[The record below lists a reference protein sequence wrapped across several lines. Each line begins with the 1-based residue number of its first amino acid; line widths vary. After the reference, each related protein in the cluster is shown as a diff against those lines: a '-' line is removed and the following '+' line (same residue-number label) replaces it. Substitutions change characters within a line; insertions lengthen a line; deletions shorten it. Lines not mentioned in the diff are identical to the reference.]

1 MNLGEKCVFLET
13 RTYKDSLIN
22 QKVVKY
28 PEKNLWIQQILIMD
42 SLICCYS
49 KFCGITKIS
58 FKNTFMKKLFG
69 TDGIRAEAGTFPLDE
84 KTIAIIGDSL
94 ARQFGEKLGRQPR
107 FITGRDTRESG
118 AWIENAFCRGA
129 TSSGA
134 DCESAEVITTPGV
147 AFLTKKFD
155 FDAGIV
161 ISASHNPFQDN
172 GIKIFLPTGEKIDE
186 AIEREIEK
194 DVFESRESKVERSES
209 EVDSKQSADFQD
221 AYLNYLADEFKT
233 LSLENFKIVMD
244 CANGAA
250 SNLAPNLFQRFGA
263 FIRAINCQPDGR
275 NINENCGSLHLE
287 KLQKKVLEENADFG
301 VAFDGDADRSLFVD
315 EKGSLVDG
323 DAVLWIMANHLNS
336 QGKLNNQ
343 TVVATVMSNIGLE
356 VALDKQNIKLL
367 RTAVGDK
374 YVLQKLIETNSAVG
388 GEQSG
393 HIIFPHQSLV
403 GDGMFTALRLLEALS
418 ENGKSL
424 SQMTAGFTQFPQILV
439 NVKVREKIPFEEVA
453 EIAENARKIENE
465 LGTQGRLLLRYS
477 GTENLARVMIE
488 GENQT
493 EIEAQANYLAEII
506 RKIFS

>member
-1 MNLGEKCVFLET
+1 
-13 RTYKDSLIN
+13 
-22 QKVVKY
+22 
-28 PEKNLWIQQILIMD
+28 
-42 SLICCYS
+42 
-49 KFCGITKIS
+49 
-58 FKNTFMKKLFG
+58 MKKLFG
-69 TDGIRAEAGTFPLDE
+69 TDGIRAEAGIFPLDE
-84 KTIAIIGDSL
+84 KTIEIIGDSL
-94 ARQFGEKLGRQPR
+94 ARQFGEKLGRKPR

-129 TSSGA
+129 NAAGA
-134 DCESAEVITTPGV
+134 VCESAAVITTPGV

-172 GIKIFLPTGEKIDE
+172 GIKIFLPTGKKIDE
-186 AIEREIEK
+186 NIEAAIEK
-194 DVFESRESKVERSES
+194 DIFEKSETGIERSET
-209 EVDSKQSADFQD
+209 EVKTEKACDFQNI
-221 AYLNYLADEFKT
+221 YLDYLANQFKT
-233 LSLENFKIVMD
+233 LSLANFKIVMD
-244 CANGAA
+244 CANGAV
-250 SNLAPNLFQRFGA
+250 SDLAPKLFEKFGA
-263 FIRAINCQPDGR
+263 KITAINYQPDGK

-315 EKGSLVDG
+315 EKGNLVDG
-323 DAVLWIMANHLNS
+323 DAVLWIMANHLKS

-343 TVVATVMSNIGLE
+343 TVVATVMSNVGLE
-356 VALDKQNIKLL
+356 VALNKQNITLL

-374 YVLQKLIETNSAVG
+374 YVLQKLLETNSSVG

-393 HIIFPHQSLV
+393 HIIFPNQSLV

-424 SQMTAGFTQFPQILV
+424 SEMTDGFTQFPQILV
-439 NVKVREKIPFEEVA
+439 NVKVREKLPFEEVK
-453 EIAENARKIENE
+453 EIAENARKIEKE
-465 LGTQGRLLLRYS
+465 LGAKGRLLLRYS

-493 EIEAQANYLAEII
+493 RIEAQANYLAGII
-506 RKIFS
+506 KSSLA